1 MSNSPSKGKA
11 KPARDKGRVRYRN
24 GIIRHNAQG
33 TFRAEV
39 NHAYKR
45 YRKTWR
51 TEAQAKAWIDKTQI
65 HLDNE
70 NTPLGLH
77 EDHDARKAL
86 DILPDGI
93 TLVEAAR
100 YWTQNNES
108 APRPAL
114 PLEDAIQAFLE
125 EKAAAGLRPRSIE
138 NLKGRLQTL
147 QRGHTGAL
155 VGDIT
160 SDTLIAWLNA
170 QGIYGTNRGNYRRVF
185 QTFFNWCIKAGHVA
199 RNPTSA
205 ITVPKTDDTLPG
217 ILTPKQTGA
226 LLRAA
231 EHHEP
236 ALCPFFAIGLFAGLR
251 TQELKGLQW
260 EAINHATDAAI
271 GHVHVGPG
279 IAKTRQQRYVDIAP
293 NLRAWLDAY
302 TQPEGPVTPIGFAK
316 RFRRTYQ
323 AAGIDPWPNNALR
336 HSYATYHLALHQD
349 AARTALQLGH
359 ATTTMLFQ
367 NYRNLATQKEA
378 KSYFDLTPTHH
389 PKNL

>member
-100 YWTQNNES
+100 HWTQTHES

-114 PLEDAIQAFLE
+114 PLEDAIRAFLE
-125 EKAAAGLRPRSIE
+125 EKAAAGLRPSSVKDLRT
-138 NLKGRLQTL
+138 RLMML
-147 QRGHTGAL
+147 QRDHPEAS
-155 VGDIT
+155 VQDIT
-160 SDTLIAWLNA
+160 SDALLLWLNA
-170 QGIYGTNRGNYRRVF
+170 KTDYARSRKNYRNTF
-185 QTFFNWCIKAGHVA
+185 QSFFNWCIKAGLVT
-199 RNPTSA
+199 RNPTDA
-205 ITVPKTDDTLPG
+205 ITVPRADDTLPG
-217 ILTPKQTGA
+217 ILTTEQAQA
-226 LLRAA
+226 LLEAA
-231 EHHEP
+231 ETQEP
-236 ALCPFFAIGLFAGLR
+236 SLCPYIALGLFAGLR
-251 TQELKGLQW
+251 SQELKGLQW
-260 EAINHATDAAI
+260 SAVNGATNGAAV
-271 GHVHVGPG
+271 GHVHVGPD

-293 NLRAWLDAY
+293 NLAHWLEAY
-302 TQPEGPVTPIGFAK
+302 HQPSGPVIPINFAR
-316 RFRRTYQ
+316 RFRRVL
-323 AAGIDPWPNNALR
+323 ADARIAPWPSNALR
-336 HSYATYHLALHQD
+336 HSFATYHLALHQD

-359 ATTTMLFQ
+359 ATTTMLFK
-367 NYRNLATQKEA
+367 NYRNLATQGQAEL
-378 KSYFDLTPTHH
+378 YFSLAPQS
-389 PKNL
+389 PQR